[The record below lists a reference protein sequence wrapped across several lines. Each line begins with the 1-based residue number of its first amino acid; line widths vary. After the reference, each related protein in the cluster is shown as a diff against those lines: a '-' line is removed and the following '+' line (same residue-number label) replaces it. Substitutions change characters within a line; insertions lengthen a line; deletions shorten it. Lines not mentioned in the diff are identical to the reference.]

1 MEETVESN
9 KLNNL
14 LNQMKGLHESQNNVE
29 STFNH
34 ATFNGGSYS
43 NTKP

>member
-14 LNQMKGLHESQNNVE
+14 LKQMGDLHEERPTDNVY
-29 STFNH
+29 NH
-34 ATFNGGSYS
+34 ATFNGS
-43 NTKP
+43 